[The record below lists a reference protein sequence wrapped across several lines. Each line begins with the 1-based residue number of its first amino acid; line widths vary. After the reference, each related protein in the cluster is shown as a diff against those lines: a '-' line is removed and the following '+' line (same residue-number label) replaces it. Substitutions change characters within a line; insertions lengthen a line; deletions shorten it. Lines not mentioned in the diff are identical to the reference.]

1 MFAETYFLE
10 DSMSFLEQMGLVGL
24 PLLACAVIVTT
35 IISERFYVLMR
46 YSGVPDDVVE
56 KILQHPMESIVDSMV
71 SFDLKKW
78 KTGFLLMEL
87 CEKSHLDQEE
97 REHYLSIKMMKLQR
111 ELLRYLPLLKLVA
124 SIAPLL
130 GLLGTIL
137 GMIQAFDSI
146 ATSHGPV
153 SPALIANGISQA
165 MLTTAAGL
173 IIAIPSLIAYSM
185 FHMRI
190 NSIIQ
195 LLTEQLNALNH
206 HLTHGVHS

>member
-87 CEKSHLDQEE
+87 CEKSHLDQED

-206 HLTHGVHS
+206 HLTHGVRS